1 MISIKK
7 KLVKYLRQISYGLF
21 FILYGH
27 IKKYS
32 DYRSFKEI
40 KSSDIKIDD
49 KHYSVFKIEKSRLYT
64 DRIHNTAVII
74 NNILIKGP
82 SFQLINNNNS
92 EIQNNIVLKIGTP
105 RKIKKIKGN
114 VLSLLT
120 GGGGNDNYWHW
131 LFDVLPRIKLS
142 ENIINKNDINFL
154 LVPDNTR
161 PFQMETLEK
170 LNFSKNNILSSKEY
184 RHISSD
190 FLIVTDHPF
199 IKKNSHKES
208 QNLPNWILKWLKN
221 EFSEK
226 LINNKDF
233 PKRIFIDRSDSR
245 FNSDPEYRSLSN
257 EDEIKNYLKKRDFVP
272 IRLSEYSFID
282 QISMFA
288 SAQHII
294 GLHGAGFA
302 NIIFCKENTR
312 VSELRT
318 SKTGKIIE
326 NLGKKLNLKTNF
338 IEKKPINNQTSVQQ
352 GRIEVSVNELD
363 KLLN

>member
-1 MISIKK
+1 M
-7 KLVKYLRQISYGLF
+7 
-21 FILYGH
+21 
-27 IKKYS
+27 
-32 DYRSFKEI
+32 
-40 KSSDIKIDD
+40 
-49 KHYSVFKIEKSRLYT
+49 
-64 DRIHNTAVII
+64 
-74 NNILIKGP
+74 
-82 SFQLINNNNS
+82 
-92 EIQNNIVLKIGTP
+92 
-105 RKIKKIKGN
+105 
-114 VLSLLT
+114 
-120 GGGGNDNYWHW
+120 
-131 LFDVLPRIKLS
+131 
-142 ENIINKNDINFL
+142 
-154 LVPDNTR
+154 
-161 PFQMETLEK
+161 
-170 LNFSKNNILSSKEY
+170 
-184 RHISSD
+184 
-190 FLIVTDHPF
+190 
-199 IKKNSHKES
+199 
-208 QNLPNWILKWLKN
+208 KN

-257 EDEIKNYLKKRDFVP
+257 EDEIKNYLKKKDFVP